1 MYIRSRPRFISLWL
15 KLDEF
20 CLQIWIRTFVRGAY
34 VCVFVLEV
42 RAKTL
47 ELHENERLFHEVD
60 VNKYSTEFAK
70 RINDTN
76 MTTTTERK

>member
-1 MYIRSRPRFISLWL
+1 M
-15 KLDEF
+15 
-20 CLQIWIRTFVRGAY
+20 
-34 VCVFVLEV
+34 CVFVLEV

-60 VNKYSTEFAK
+60 VNKYSTEFAR

-76 MTTTTERK
+76 MTTTTKRE